1 MRAVCLGLA
10 LAAVVLI
17 ATGSALAANYT
28 QETLDRYV
36 RIDYQVEP
44 SAAQP
49 VLSGYVYNMHPGLP
63 ADRMQLAIEALDA
76 SGKVVGSSSTWVLGG
91 VPIANRGYFSAP
103 VVPAASYR
111 VQVLFLDWGK
121 CGG

>member
-1 MRAVCLGLA
+1 MRDVYLA
-10 LAAVVLI
+10 LLITAVVSI
-17 ATGSALAANYT
+17 TAGSAAAANYT
-28 QETLDRYV
+28 QETLDRYL

-44 SAAQP
+44 NAAQP
-49 VLSGYVYNMHPGLP
+49 VVSGYVYNMHPGLP
-63 ADRMQLAIEALDA
+63 ADRMQLAIDALDA
-76 SGKVVGSSSTWVLGG
+76 SGKVVGSSSTWILGG
-91 VPIANRGYFSAP
+91 VPISSRAYFTAP